1 MGTTDW
7 REHSY
12 LDGRSY
18 FYNIKT
24 KVSQWQMPE
33 EIKCARLNLESE
45 KVLNNNQG
53 EKKITLVK
61 KKKISKEEGRKIFKQ
76 MLVDF
81 GISWKNTW
89 ENTVKLIIND
99 HRYNNVVKSIKE
111 RKAIF
116 VEWSKQKE
124 SEERE
129 KKYKHQLQAH
139 KELLKL
145 LDQTEAL
152 KDIRKFSEAEI
163 FFGKAP
169 RWNAIQDIQ
178 ERKKIFF
185 EYISEKLL
193 KETANLMRKNKNKIL
208 LLKKYLLSCKWLNS
222 ATEWSK
228 VCNKLDSVNEFKDC
242 PKLDR
247 LKVFKEVI
255 RINEENE
262 KALLE
267 KKEKETINK
276 ERKHRDKFKSII
288 RLAAK
293 NNIIRP
299 KMRWKDF
306 VPIIEKEEAYR
317 CICSNLSGSLP
328 SSLFKDLVESQEYKL
343 EKDKELVFQAIQ
355 VSKIIIDNNIKYE
368 TYKSILIYGLENA
381 ITNKKSPYLKKINVN
396 FNKILLKI
404 SEVNTRLCYDE
415 LKNTFAKK
423 KLIEL
428 ERSKILFQKFTSLVI
443 ELTHQKKNGYR
454 FG

>member
-1 MGTTDW
+1 MG
-7 REHSY
+7 
-12 LDGRSY
+12 
-18 FYNIKT
+18 
-24 KVSQWQMPE
+24 
-33 EIKCARLNLESE
+33 
-45 KVLNNNQG
+45 
-53 EKKITLVK
+53 
-61 KKKISKEEGRKIFKQ
+61 
-76 MLVDF
+76 
-81 GISWKNTW
+81 
-89 ENTVKLIIND
+89 
-99 HRYNNVVKSIKE
+99 
-111 RKAIF
+111 
-116 VEWSKQKE
+116 
-124 SEERE
+124 
-129 KKYKHQLQAH
+129 
-139 KELLKL
+139 
-145 LDQTEAL
+145 
-152 KDIRKFSEAEI
+152 
-163 FFGKAP
+163 
-169 RWNAIQDIQ
+169 
-178 ERKKIFF
+178 
-185 EYISEKLL
+185 
-193 KETANLMRKNKNKIL
+193 
-208 LLKKYLLSCKWLNS
+208 
-222 ATEWSK
+222 SK

-276 ERKHRDKFKSII
+276 ERKHRDKFKS
-288 RLAAK
+288 
-293 NNIIRP
+293 IIRP

-355 VSKIIIDNNIKYE
+355 VSKIIIDNNTKYE
-368 TYKSILIYGLENA
+368 IYKSILIHGLENA

-443 ELTHQKKNGYR
+443 ELTHQKKMDIDLGYKKALKHLYKSSN
-454 FG
+454 FLKISYKLEKIKIFETINKEKKKYF